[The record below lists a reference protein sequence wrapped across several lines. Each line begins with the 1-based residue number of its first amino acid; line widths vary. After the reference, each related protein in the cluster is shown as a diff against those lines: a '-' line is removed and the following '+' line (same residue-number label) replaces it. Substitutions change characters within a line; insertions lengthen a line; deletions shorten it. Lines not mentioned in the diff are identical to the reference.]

1 MGSAKGGNLRKA
13 LVVIQFACSVAMII
27 SVLVVQK
34 QLSFMRNFDLG
45 VSLEQVVSL
54 KTPSFNWQQDSLQ
67 RSRLAVLK
75 NEINKI
81 PGVRSITTSEIV
93 PGLGISTISGSSGGM
108 YWTKTP
114 SAIARST
121 MYALGTDPEFFSTF
135 GIDFLAGSFYQTV
148 DQRR

>member
-1 MGSAKGGNLRKA
+1 M
-13 LVVIQFACSVAMII
+13 
-27 SVLVVQK
+27 
-34 QLSFMRNFDLG
+34 
-45 VSLEQVVSL
+45 SLEQIVSL

-81 PGVRSITTSEIV
+81 AGVRGITTSEIV

-108 YWTKTP
+108 YSP
-114 SAIARST
+114 NAQHNARST

-135 GIDFLAGSFYQTV
+135 GIDFLAGSFYQTA
-148 DQRR
+148 DPRHA